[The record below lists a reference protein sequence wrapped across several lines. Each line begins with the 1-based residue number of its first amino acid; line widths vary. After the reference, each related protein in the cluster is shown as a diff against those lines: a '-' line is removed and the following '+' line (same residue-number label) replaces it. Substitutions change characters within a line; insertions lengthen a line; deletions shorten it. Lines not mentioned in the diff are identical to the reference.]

1 MLTQTQIE
9 TFHTQGYLVV
19 EDVVDPTLLD
29 RIQLEYDAALTSH
42 YALWHAEGL
51 VNDPPEGL
59 SFWDKLDR
67 ARAANLEWFQ
77 PLDISLPHA
86 DITEETPLHT
96 GPAAFDLLTHA
107 PILDCIESLIG
118 GELTSTPIQ
127 HVRIKPPERE
137 VAEDEVRAHIVAT
150 AWHQDRGVGLEE
162 ADQTEM
168 ITCWIAVNDAR
179 IDNGC
184 LQVIPNPPKEMY
196 PHCPRT
202 QTTMVKAYVDEDRA
216 VYAPVKAGG
225 IVLIHPLTP
234 HCAAANTSDGYRWS
248 FDIRYNVTGQPTGRA
263 QFPDFI
269 ARSRRNPAS
278 ELRDAAEW
286 TRMWHQARTTAAT
299 SPHIDQ
305 HRWQHDSPGCA

>member
-1 MLTQTQIE
+1 MLTPEQIE
-9 TFHTQGYLVV
+9 SFRTKGYLVV
-19 EDVVDPTLLD
+19 ENVVAPELLA
-29 RIQLEYDAALTSH
+29 RVQAEYDDALTAI
-42 YALWHAEGL
+42 YRAWHAQGL
-51 VNDPPEGL
+51 VSDPPEGL

-86 DITEETPLHT
+86 DITEETPLHC

-107 PILDCIESLIG
+107 PILDRIESLIG
-118 GELTSTPIQ
+118 PELTSNPIQ

-137 VAEDEVRAHIVAT
+137 VQEGEVRAHIVAT
-150 AWHQDRGVGLEE
+150 AWHQDRGVGLAE
-162 ADQTEM
+162 ADNTEM
-168 ITCWIAVNDAR
+168 VTCWIAVNDAR

-184 LQVIPNPPKEMY
+184 LKVIPNPPEDMY
-196 PHCPRT
+196 PHCPRA
-202 QTTMVKAYVDEDRA
+202 QTAMVESYVEEDRA
-216 VYAPVKAGG
+216 IHAEVKAGG

-234 HCAAANTSDGYRWS
+234 HSAGPNTSDGYRWS

-269 ARSRRNPAS
+269 ARSRANPRS
-278 ELRDAAEW
+278 ELRDPQVW
-286 TRMWHQARTTAAT
+286 RDMWHAARTQAAH

>member
-1 MLTQTQIE
+1 MLSPEQIE
-9 TFHTQGYLVV
+9 RFNTQGYLVV
-19 EDVVDPTLLD
+19 ENVVDPALLV
-29 RIQLEYDAALTSH
+29 RIHAEYDAALAKH
-42 YALWHAEGL
+42 YAQWHADGL
-51 VNDPPEGL
+51 VSDPPDGL

-67 ARAANLEWFQ
+67 ARAANQEWFQ

-107 PILDCIESLIG
+107 PILDTIESLIG

-137 VAEDEVRAHIVAT
+137 VNKDEVRAHIVAT

-168 ITCWIAVNDAR
+168 ITCWIAVNDAHVG
-179 IDNGC
+179 NGC
-184 LQVIPNPPKEMY
+184 LQIIPNPPNDLY
-196 PHCPRT
+196 PHCPST
-202 QTTMVKAYVDEDRA
+202 QTAMVEDYVDADRA
-216 VYAPVKAGG
+216 VPVEVKAGG

-234 HCAAANTSDGYRWS
+234 HSAGPNTSDGYRWS

-269 ARSRRNPAS
+269 ARSRANPRS
-278 ELRDAAEW
+278 ELRDW
-286 TRMWHQARTTAAT
+286 RVWQDLWHQARTTAAT